1 MNKRE
6 LARVLIRMLGV
17 SMVASGVP
25 SFVSSVVIALWT
37 FGETFGAG
45 KSSSSIVATTPAR
58 LIVVYVLQLA
68 IGLYLFYR
76 GGWIVRS
83 LLRVDETSDL

>member
-25 SFVSSVVIALWT
+25 SFVSSVVIAFW
-37 FGETFGAG
+37 TFGAG